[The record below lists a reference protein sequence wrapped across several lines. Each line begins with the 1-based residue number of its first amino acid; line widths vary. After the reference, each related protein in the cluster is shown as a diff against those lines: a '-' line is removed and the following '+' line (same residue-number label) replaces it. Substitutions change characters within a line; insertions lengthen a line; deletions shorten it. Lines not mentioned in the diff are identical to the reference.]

1 MSNRVNETLSLNSHL
16 QRLSSL
22 IDQNR
27 IREYVNPS
35 ASPVKVVRPQSSPQ
49 KRRTRPQTTSRRLKH
64 TSTLSRPSF
73 GTGLRR
79 NNNTTTGTPRRRP
92 RTTAS
97 ISFRRSNSKKSNS
110 KKPKVQSIR
119 TYGTTSLRPNT
130 ERPQSQVGQ
139 NILHNRKEGS
149 PIHYSFLVKKQDTM
163 LQMSSQLQYNNQQ
176 LSPTAKNELSS
187 ATTDLQ
193 QLRVIVEN
201 SKKVLLD
208 RIDALLY
215 NTDPPPTAR
224 RTQGERSP
232 YRLKL

>member
-1 MSNRVNETLSLNSHL
+1 MLSTKSNRVNETLSLNSHL
-16 QRLSSL
+16 QRLSTL

-35 ASPVKVVRPQSSPQ
+35 ASPVKIARPQSSPQ
-49 KRRTRPQTTSRRLKH
+49 KRRTRPQTTSRRLLH
-64 TSTLSRPSF
+64 TSQLSRPSTATSKPSF

-79 NNNTTTGTPRRRP
+79 NNNNTTDSRRR
-92 RTTAS
+92 RTAS
-97 ISFRRSNSKKSNS
+97 ISFRRSSSKKTR
-110 KKPKVQSIR
+110 V
-119 TYGTTSLRPNT
+119 YGTTSLRPNT
-130 ERPQSQVGQ
+130 ERPQSPVGQ
-139 NILHNRKEGS
+139 NVLHNRKEGS

-176 LSPTAKNELSS
+176 LSPSAKMELSS

-215 NTDPPPTAR
+215 NTDPPPTTR

>member
-1 MSNRVNETLSLNSHL
+1 
-16 QRLSSL
+16 
-22 IDQNR
+22 
-27 IREYVNPS
+27 
-35 ASPVKVVRPQSSPQ
+35 
-49 KRRTRPQTTSRRLKH
+49 
-64 TSTLSRPSF
+64 
-73 GTGLRR
+73 
-79 NNNTTTGTPRRRP
+79 
-92 RTTAS
+92 
-97 ISFRRSNSKKSNS
+97 
-110 KKPKVQSIR
+110 
-119 TYGTTSLRPNT
+119 
-130 ERPQSQVGQ
+130 
-139 NILHNRKEGS
+139 
-149 PIHYSFLVKKQDTM
+149 M